1 MKIATLLTAAIVS
14 LATVGG
20 GLAAY
25 VAVTKYQTDML
36 GSEVNYKFTQDDE
49 RFALSTL
56 LHEERLY
63 EDKANMFNDSND
75 VQEVWSR

>member
-25 VAVTKYQTDML
+25 VAVTQYQTMDT
-36 GSEVNYKFTQDDE
+36 V
-49 RFALSTL
+49 
-56 LHEERLY
+56 
-63 EDKANMFNDSND
+63 
-75 VQEVWSR
+75 